1 MPGTSTTQRGLT
13 QALPSREVLV
23 ARRANPTPRKSTV
36 LSVDEMRSGVT
47 KLGRRI
53 LELESYDLSSVHERS
68 DANISALTR
77 KINSTLQDILG
88 IDSIEYEEYSISS
101 MDTLPI
107 IIGQRHSPQEIQAG
121 YKKGFDRAVAKL
133 RALQEI
139 FEERIGD
146 SVEQPQVAPSRSP
159 GRKIFV
165 VHGHDNGLK
174 ETVAR
179 FLTRLQLDP
188 IILHEKPNEGRTIIE
203 KFEKHSEVDFA
214 VVLFSPDDL
223 AYRAGESA
231 SSAKHRARQNVVLEL
246 GFFMGSLGRNKV
258 AALYA
263 GDLELPSDYAGV
275 VYVPIDAAGAWKY
288 ALAREIRSA
297 GITVDM
303 NLID

>member
-1 MPGTSTTQRGLT
+1 M
-13 QALPSREVLV
+13 
-23 ARRANPTPRKSTV
+23 ARRTNPPPRKSAV
-36 LSVDEMRSGVT
+36 LSIDDLRNGVT

-53 LELESYDLSSVHERS
+53 LEIESFDLSSVHERS

-88 IDSIEYEEYSISS
+88 IDSVEYNEYSISS

-107 IIGQRHSPQEIQAG
+107 IMGQRHSPPEIQAG
-121 YKKGFDRAVAKL
+121 YKKGFDRAIAKL

-146 SVEQPQVAPSRSP
+146 SVEQPQPTPFRSP
-159 GRKIFV
+159 GRKVFV

-179 FLTRLQLDP
+179 FLTRLQLEP

-223 AYRAGESA
+223 AYRAGEPA
-231 SSAKHRARQNVVLEL
+231 STAKHRARQNVVLEL
-246 GFFMGSLGRNKV
+246 GFFMGSLGRNRV
-258 AALYA
+258 AALYT

-275 VYVPIDAAGAWKY
+275 VYVQVDAAGAWKY
-288 ALAREIRSA
+288 ALAREVRSA

-303 NLID
+303 NLVE